1 MWKSVC
7 FPRKNKRWKIKFQGP
22 GIWKRVTHVQ
32 KKRAWQPN
40 WGSIP
45 YPPLRLNLA
54 VTLNIKTPF
63 LKPTP
68 HKVITP
74 PTFLSHPPFSQKRM
88 SPIRNSREKLWF
100 SVSLSK
106 HLQPLA
112 WWRRAGTP
120 PSLSCHSPISPRGLP
135 RFIFPEKDCSIT
147 NSHSWKKTSASV
159 SLSLHPPCL
168 DYSEE
173 KDFPTPPSFSF
184 SLWAEFPRKGLSQFI
199 FTLRTKSVS
208 FSLCPNTTKSGAERI
223 DHLTPLSLPFSHHNF
238 PQLIFPEKDF
248 SMHNLCPNN
257 TKPFAAHFPRTV
269 LFYYKLTVATL

>member
-168 DYSEE
+168 II
-173 KDFPTPPSFSF
+173 
-184 SLWAEFPRKGLSQFI
+184 LRKKTSQ
-199 FTLRTKSVS
+199 
-208 FSLCPNTTKSGAERI
+208 P
-223 DHLTPLSLPFSHHNF
+223 HHLSLSPSGPN
-238 PQLIFPEKDF
+238 FPEKDYLSLF
-248 SMHNLCPNN
+248 LPFEQNLCLFLCVQTPPNLEL
-257 TKPFAAHFPRTV
+257 RE
-269 LFYYKLTVATL
+269 